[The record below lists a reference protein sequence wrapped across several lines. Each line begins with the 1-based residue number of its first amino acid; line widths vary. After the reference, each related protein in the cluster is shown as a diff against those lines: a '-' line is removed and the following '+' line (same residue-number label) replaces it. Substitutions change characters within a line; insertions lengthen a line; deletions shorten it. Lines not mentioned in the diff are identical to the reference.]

1 MRLVFLGPPG
11 VGKGTQAR
19 KLSEAKKLP
28 HVATGDMLREAIKSM
43 SGAGFKAQ
51 SLMEKGDLVPDHI
64 VIEIVEERFA
74 KGDMKTGFILDGF
87 PRTLPQAEALAA
99 ILSKQRATLG
109 RVIYFDAPDAVLVER
124 ISGRRTCKKCQANF
138 HIAFVPPKRAG
149 VCDHCGGELFQRRD
163 DTEAAVRERLR
174 VYKEQT
180 RELVGYYTERKLL
193 VRIAA
198 NQPPDRVFAELMRAI
213 G

>member
-19 KLSEAKKLP
+19 KLAGARKLA

-43 SGAGFKAQ
+43 SGAGLKAQ
-51 SLMEKGDLVPDHI
+51 ALMEKGELVPDHI
-64 VIEIVEERFA
+64 VIEIVEERFS
-74 KGDMKTGFILDGF
+74 KGDMKAGFILDGF
-87 PRTLPQAEALAA
+87 PRTIPQAEALAA
-99 ILSKQRATLG
+99 ILAKQRMALG
-109 RVIYFDAPDAVLVER
+109 RVVYFDAPDSVLVTR

-138 HIAFVPPKRAG
+138 HVAFVQPRRPG
-149 VCDHCGGELFQRRD
+149 ECDHCGGELFQRRD
-163 DTEAAVRERLR
+163 DAEDAVRERLR

-180 RELVGYYTERKLL
+180 RDLVGYYTERKLL

-198 NQPPDRVFAELMRAI
+198 NQAPDHVFAELMRAV